1 MNTNDY
7 GLGLSEISDECLCP
21 HCRFMAQRPEPRN
34 RTERR
39 ALEKEMARA
48 LKIRHSVQMMW
59 VPFDSKPSE
68 DAEEEDE
75 NIEYEI

>member
-1 MNTNDY
+1 
-7 GLGLSEISDECLCP
+7 
-21 HCRFMAQRPEPRN
+21 MAQRPEPRN

>member
-1 MNTNDY
+1 
-7 GLGLSEISDECLCP
+7 
-21 HCRFMAQRPEPRN
+21 
-34 RTERR
+34 
-39 ALEKEMARA
+39 
-48 LKIRHSVQMMW
+48 MMW